1 MMARKSVC
9 LTIGVAAWGL
19 LLGQASAAMAQVLSI
34 GDDGAVTTYS
44 RPQLFTSEGVRPIEP
59 AFAAAAMRATP
70 AEVSAAIQES
80 SARHAVPT
88 PVVEAVAWQESRF
101 NQAAV
106 SPKGAR
112 GVMQLMPATA
122 SRLGV
127 DAGDLRGNIDGG
139 VAYLAQQM
147 RRYGDLRLALAA
159 YNAGPRAVDRYGD
172 VPPYAETQ
180 SYVRAILA
188 RLAAMP
194 AVSARGE

>member
-1 MMARKSVC
+1 MARKGLNFV
-9 LTIGVAAWGL
+9 IVGAATAVT
-19 LLGQASAAMAQVLSI
+19 LGSAPAALAQVLSI

-44 RPQLFTSEGVRPIEP
+44 SPQVFTSDGARPIAP
-59 AFAAAAMRATP
+59 PVTASTATP

-80 SARHAVPT
+80 SLRHAVPV
-88 PVVEAVAWQESRF
+88 PVVEAVAWQESRY
-101 NQAAV
+101 NQAAI

-122 SRLGV
+122 SILGV
-127 DAGDLRGNIDGG
+127 DAADLKSNIDGG

-159 YNAGPRAVDRYGD
+159 YNAGPGAVDRYGD

-180 SYVRAILA
+180 TYVRSILA
-188 RLAAMP
+188 RVAA
-194 AVSARGE
+194 ARTVGAGVE

>member
-1 MMARKSVC
+1 MARRGVC

-19 LLGQASAAMAQVLSI
+19 LLGQAPAAMAQVLSI

-44 RPQLFTSEGVRPIEP
+44 RPQVFTSEGARPIGPPVRPQ
-59 AFAAAAMRATP
+59 AQRATP
-70 AEVSAAIQES
+70 AEVAAAIQES
-80 SARHAVPT
+80 SARHAVPA
-88 PVVEAVAWQESRF
+88 PVVEAVAWQESRY
-101 NQAAV
+101 NQAAI

-122 SRLGV
+122 VTLGV
-127 DAGDLRGNIDGG
+127 DAADLRGNIDGG

-159 YNAGPRAVDRYGD
+159 YNAGPQAVDRYGD

-180 SYVRAILA
+180 TYVRSILG
-188 RLAAMP
+188 RLAAAQALAP
-194 AVSARGE
+194 RGE

>member
-1 MMARKSVC
+1 MAFRGVC
-9 LTIGVAAWGL
+9 LSIGVAVSALFAGL
-19 LLGQASAAMAQVLSI
+19 APAAMAQVLSI

-59 AFAAAAMRATP
+59 PVPVAAARATP
-70 AEVSAAIQES
+70 AEVAAAIQES
-80 SARHAVPT
+80 SSRHAVPV
-88 PVVEAVAWQESRF
+88 PVVEAVAWQESRY

-122 SRLGV
+122 TTLGV

-159 YNAGPRAVDRYGD
+159 YNAGPAAVDRYGD
-172 VPPYAETQ
+172 VPPYTETQ
-180 SYVRAILA
+180 TYVRAILG
-188 RLAAMP
+188 RLSAAP
-194 AVSARGE
+194 ALAPRGE